1 MVASILPDPTDDLHW
16 GQWDKAIHEVFNDN
30 ALKHPDRNCVVETSP
45 WREFSYRTINQASNI
60 LAHHLV
66 NAGVQRGEVVMLY
79 SYRGV
84 DLVVA
89 IMGVLKAGA
98 TFSVIDPLYP
108 PARQIIYLDVSRP
121 RALVVIK
128 KATETAG
135 GFAPEVTDWI
145 SENLE
150 LRTTVPE
157 LVLLDDGSL
166 LGGAVRDGQ
175 DALQDA
181 QALQDKFPGVVVGPD
196 STPTLSFTSGSE
208 GRPKGVKGRHFS
220 LLHYFPWMAQRFGLT
235 EKERFTMLSGI
246 AHDPIQRDI
255 FTPLFLGAQLYVP
268 SVEDIQHE
276 KLASWMKKYET
287 TVTHLT
293 PAMGQILVGGE
304 NNEQF
309 PALRNAFFV
318 GDVLIKRDVR
328 RLQDLAPNTT
338 VINMFGTTETQR
350 AVSYFAV
357 RPRSDGTNHLDSLPD
372 VIPAGKGMQGV
383 QLLVID
389 RENASRQCDVGE
401 QGEIYV
407 RAAGLAEGYLGLD
420 EVNREKFVM
429 NTFVDNNK
437 WVEQD
442 KNVVESQKTQPEWR
456 KYYFGPRDRMYRSGD
471 LGRYT
476 ETGDVVC
483 TGRVDNQVKIR
494 GFRFELGDLDS
505 NLSAH
510 PLVRENVTLYR
521 RDQNE
526 EGQLFS
532 FIVPNMSAWKEL
544 LKSQGLE
551 DDSED
556 TATTAMMTRFQLLRQ
571 RLRDYLKTRVPSYAV
586 PTLIIP
592 ISRIPL
598 NPNGKPDRPVLLSML
613 ADLPQRAPTTANMT
627 ATELAVAESWGTV
640 LEGVPANTISPE
652 ESWLDL
658 GGNSIKANSMI
669 RLVREKYPK
678 VKLQDIYQHPTLASF
693 AASLDGY
700 PNGSTTTDLDDY
712 AADAA
717 KLAKELPSQFPK
729 ADQSQA
735 ITTVFLTGATGF
747 LGAFVLHNLLSRS
760 SVKKVYTLVRG
771 TQSALLTRLQR
782 TLTAYGLWSSSFASR
797 IHPLSGDLDK
807 PHFGLDSS
815 TWQEL
820 TSTVDLIIHNGA
832 RVDWL
837 LTYRHL
843 KPSNVLSTLTAC
855 HLAAEGAHP
864 KRLAF
869 VSSTAVL
876 DTEHYITLSQSEG
889 GIPESDDLAGSA
901 TGLTSGYGQTKW
913 ASEYLLR
920 IAGERGLVGSVVRAG
935 YVLGDSKSG
944 ASVTDDFLV
953 RMLKGAVQLGSY
965 PEIDNTINMVP
976 VDHVARIVVAAG
988 VHAGALSTSG
998 QGSTVGTVQVTPH
1011 PRLSW
1016 KAFLGALA
1024 GYYDIKSESYDAWR
1038 ARLIQYVEAG
1048 EGEEF
1053 AAAPL
1058 LDLLTGDFVAA
1069 TRERL
1074 LTNDNAIKVLKEDGV
1089 DPEVGNSVTKE
1100 LVALYVAY
1108 LAQIGFMPSPQGG
1121 KEALPS
1127 VSIGEEQMMALKGLS
1142 GRGAVTRS

>member
-1 MVASILPDPTDDLHW
+1 MASTVRPDPTEDLHW
-16 GQWDKAIHEVFNDN
+16 GAWDKAIHEVFHEN

-45 WREFSYRTINQASNI
+45 WREFSYRAIDQASNI

-108 PARQIIYLDVSRP
+108 PARQIIYLDVARP

-128 KATETAG
+128 KATENAG
-135 GFAPEVTDWI
+135 GFAAEVTDWI
-145 SENLE
+145 TENLD

-157 LVLLDDGSL
+157 LYLRDDGGVE
-166 LGGAVRDGQ
+166 GGKVKTGQ
-175 DALQDA
+175 DALDDA
-181 QALQDKFPGVVVGPD
+181 QAQKERLPGVVVGPD

-208 GRPKGVKGRHFS
+208 GRPKGVRGRHFS
-220 LLHYFPWMAQRFGLT
+220 LLHYFPWMAQRFGLSD
-235 EKERFTMLSGI
+235 KERFTMLSGI

-268 SVEDIQHE
+268 SAEDIQHE
-276 KLASWMKKYET
+276 KLASWMNKYET

-304 NNEQF
+304 TSEQF
-309 PALRNAFFV
+309 PALQNAFFV

-389 RENASRQCDVGE
+389 RENTSRQCDIGE

-407 RAAGLAEGYLGLD
+407 RAAGLAEGYLGLED
-420 EVNREKFVM
+420 TNREKFVM

-437 WVEQD
+437 WLEQD
-442 KNVVESQKTQPEWR
+442 KKHVSAQAESPEWR
-456 KYYFGPRDRMYRSGD
+456 KYYLGPRDRMYRSGD

-476 ETGDVVC
+476 EDGDVVC

-532 FIVPNMSAWKEL
+532 FVVPNVGAWKEWL
-544 LKSQGLE
+544 QARGLS
-551 DDSED
+551 DDSND
-556 TATTAMMTRFQLLRQ
+556 TSSLGMMKRYEPLRQ
-571 RLRDYLKTRVPSYAV
+571 ALRDYLKTKVPIYAV
-586 PTLIIP
+586 PSLIVP

-613 ADLPQRAPTTANMT
+613 TDLPQRAPTTANLT
-627 ATELAVAESWGTV
+627 STELAVAESWADI
-640 LEGVPANTISPE
+640 LEGVPSNTISPE

-669 RLVREKYPK
+669 RLVRRHYPN
-678 VKLQDIYQHPTLASF
+678 VKLQDIYQHPTLAEFSK
-693 AASLDGY
+693 SLEGS
-700 PNGSTTTDLDDY
+700 PNGTPASTFEDY
-712 AADAA
+712 AGDAL
-717 KLAKELPSQFPK
+717 KLAKELPTSFPTIE
-729 ADQSQA
+729 DQPTS
-735 ITTVFLTGATGF
+735 TVFLTGATGF
-747 LGAFVLHNLLSRS
+747 LGAFILHNLLSRS
-760 SVKKVYTLVRG
+760 SIHKVYTLVRG
-771 TQSALLTRLQR
+771 SRASLHARLQR
-782 TLTAYGLWSSSFASR
+782 TLSAYGLWSSSFTSR
-797 IHPLSGDLDK
+797 LAPLSGDLEK
-807 PHFGLDSS
+807 PHFGLGTETWKELS
-815 TWQEL
+815 T
-820 TSTVDLIIHNGA
+820 SVDLIIHNGA

-843 KPSNVLSTLTAC
+843 KPSNVLSTLSAC
-855 HLAAEGAHP
+855 HLAAGGNRA
-864 KRLAF
+864 KRVAF
-869 VSSTAVL
+869 VSSTAVM
-876 DTEHYITLSQSEG
+876 DTDYYSKLSSSKG
-889 GIPESDDLAGSA
+889 GIPESDSMEGSA
-901 TGLTSGYGQTKW
+901 KELSSGYGQTKW

-920 IAGERGLVGSVVRAG
+920 TAGQRGLRGSIIRAG
-935 YVLGDSKSG
+935 YVLGDSKTG
-944 ASVTDDFLV
+944 ASITDDFLI
-953 RMLKGAVQLGSY
+953 RMLKGCVQLGHY
-965 PEIDNTINMVP
+965 PMIENTINMVP

-988 VHAGALSTSG
+988 IHPACSNSG
-998 QGSTVGTVQVTPH
+998 SVGTVQVQPQ
-1011 PRLSW
+1011 PRLAWSE
-1016 KAFLGALA
+1016 FLSTLTQ
-1024 GYYDIKSESYDAWR
+1024 YYNVEPESYDAWR
-1038 ARLIQYVEAG
+1038 QRLLKYVEQG

-1053 AAAPL
+1053 AALPL
-1058 LDLLTGDFVAA
+1058 LDMLTGDFVAA
-1069 TRERL
+1069 TTERL
-1074 LTNDNAIKVLKEDGV
+1074 LQTENAVTALKKDGM
-1089 DPEVGNSVTKE
+1089 DPESGSSVTKE
-1100 LVALYVAY
+1100 LVALYLGY
-1108 LAQIGFMPSPQGG
+1108 LKQIGFMPPESKEG
-1121 KEALPS
+1121 KALPE
-1127 VSIGEEQMMALKGLS
+1127 VKIGEEQMMALKGLV
-1142 GRGAVTRS
+1142 GRGAVVRT

>member
-1 MVASILPDPTDDLHW
+1 MASSVLPDPTEDLHW
-16 GQWDKAIHEVFNDN
+16 GAWDKAIHEVFNEN
-30 ALKHPDRNCVVETSP
+30 ALKHPDRNCVVETAP

-66 NAGVQRGEVVMLY
+66 NAGIQRGEVVMLY

-108 PARQIIYLDVSRP
+108 PARQIIYLDVARP

-128 KATETAG
+128 KATENAG
-135 GFAPEVTDWI
+135 AFAADVTDWI
-145 SENLE
+145 SENLD

-157 LVLLDDGSL
+157 LVLVDDGQL
-166 LGGAVRDGQ
+166 KGGPVKGGQ
-175 DALQDA
+175 DALDDA
-181 QALQDKFPGVVVGPD
+181 QALKDKLPGVVVGPD

-208 GRPKGVKGRHFS
+208 GRPKGVRGRHFS
-220 LLHYFPWMAQRFGLT
+220 LLHYFPWMAQRFGLS

-268 SVEDIQHE
+268 SAEDIQHE

-304 NNEQF
+304 NPEQF

-328 RLQDLAPNTT
+328 RLQELAPNTT

-357 RPRSDGTNHLDSLPD
+357 RPRSDGTDHLDSLPD

-389 RENASRQCDVGE
+389 RENTSRQCDIGE

-407 RAAGLAEGYLGLD
+407 RAAGLAEGYLGL
-420 EVNREKFVM
+420 EETNREKFVM
-429 NTFVDNNK
+429 NTFLDNKK
-437 WVEQD
+437 WIEQD
-442 KNVVESQKTQPEWR
+442 EKELAAEETQPEWR
-456 KYYFGPRDRMYRSGD
+456 KYFFGPRDRMYRSGD

-476 ETGDVVC
+476 ESGDVVC

-510 PLVRENVTLYR
+510 ALVRENVTLYR

-532 FIVPNMSAWKEL
+532 FVVPNLGAWKEWL
-544 LKSQGLE
+544 QSRGLP
-551 DDSED
+551 DDSND
-556 TATTAMMTRFQLLRQ
+556 TSLNAMMQRFELLRQ
-571 RLRDYLKTRVPSYAV
+571 ALRDYLKTKVPIYAI
-586 PTLIIP
+586 PSLIIP
-592 ISRIPL
+592 ISKIPL

-613 ADLPQRAPTTANMT
+613 TDLPQRIPTSANLT
-627 ATELAVAESWGTV
+627 STELAVAESWGDV
-640 LEGVPANTISPE
+640 LEGVPPNTISPE

-669 RLVREKYPK
+669 RLVRQKYPK
-678 VKLQDIYQHPTLASF
+678 VKLQDIYQHPTLAEF
-693 AASLDGY
+693 AKSLESS
-700 PNGSTTTDLDDY
+700 PNGSANSDVEDY
-712 AADAA
+712 AGDAA
-717 KLAKELPSQFPK
+717 KLAKELPSHFPSS
-729 ADQSQA
+729 DGSQE
-735 ITTVFLTGATGF
+735 ISTVFLTGATGF
-747 LGAFVLHNLLSRS
+747 LGAFVLHNLLSRQS
-760 SVKKVYTLVRG
+760 TRKVYTLVRG
-771 TQSALLTRLQR
+771 PQASLHSRLER
-782 TLTAYGLWSSSFASR
+782 TLTAYGLWSPSFTSR
-797 IHPLSGDLDK
+797 LAPLSGDLDK
-807 PHFGLDSS
+807 PRFGLESG
-815 TWQEL
+815 TWTEL
-820 TSTVDLIIHNGA
+820 TTNVDLIIHNGA

-843 KPSNVLSTLTAC
+843 KPSNVLSTLSAC
-855 HLAAEGAHP
+855 HLAAEGNRA

-876 DTEHYITLSQSEG
+876 DTEHYIAISSSEG
-889 GIPESDDLAGSA
+889 GISESDTLESSA
-901 TGLTSGYGQTKW
+901 KGLSSGYGQTKW

-920 IAGERGLVGSVVRAG
+920 VAGQRGLQGAVVRAG
-935 YVLGDSKSG
+935 YVLGDSRTG
-944 ASVTDDFLV
+944 ASITDDFLI
-953 RMLKGAVQLGSY
+953 RMLKGCVQLGSY
-965 PEIDNTINMVP
+965 PKIDNSINMVP

-988 VHAGALSTSG
+988 VHPPISG
-998 QGSTVGTVQVTPH
+998 EQGTVGTVQVTPQ

-1016 KAFLGALA
+1016 SDFLGSLA
-1024 GYYDIKSESYDAWR
+1024 PFYDVKPESYDVWR
-1038 ARLIQYVEAG
+1038 QRLVKYVEQG

-1053 AAAPL
+1053 AALPL
-1058 LDLLTGDFVAA
+1058 LDLLTGDFVDA

-1074 LTNDNAIKVLKEDGV
+1074 LRNDNAVEALKRDGV
-1089 DPEVGNSVTKE
+1089 DPKTGDSVTEE
-1100 LVALYVAY
+1100 LVALYLGY
-1108 LAQIGFMPSPQGG
+1108 LKQIGFMPAEKQGG
-1121 KEALPS
+1121 KSLPD